1 VVGVRQADQAQ
12 PGEIHRQHQRR
23 PYHANQSSLAADF
36 EGRAGAG
43 VAGEDS
49 KGIARVAGEDSKE
62 IAQVACEDSKGI
74 ARKGCSN
81 VREKQVKQDFFLK

>member
-1 VVGVRQADQAQ
+1 VVGVRQADQAE

-49 KGIARVAGEDSKE
+49 KGIAR
-62 IAQVACEDSKGI
+62 
-74 ARKGCSN
+74 KGCSN
-81 VREKQVKQDFFLK
+81 VRENQVKQDFFLK